1 MLSEDDAETE
11 TEARPVK
18 ENELRPPD
26 KMFIELLV
34 LLALVAAIC
43 YVAYRSAIHEFQILQ
58 KDYDPDTDWG
68 ALLSEQL
75 PLVIRDVPPSWLG
88 GWTYGKTGHKT
99 WPVYVSQ
106 KQGKDKDI
114 KRRKVAW
121 NAYLAEQQK
130 QQKQKQSVD
139 CEELAASVKLLQ
151 TFQNWGYDGMSRAWW
166 LPVETPTPHLFV
178 QDDHT
183 GLEKTKAEWTVIA
196 STDGAPL
203 ELWVAHEGAVPPDV
217 YDYEEPVNPWTA
229 TTEHYPWVGDVKFIE
244 IKLRPGNVLM
254 LPRHWWFAVRSA
266 DNEGGGDEGP
276 SLNAHGA
283 WWWRGDFHSVTSRV
297 VSLVPE

>member
-1 MLSEDDAETE
+1 M
-11 TEARPVK
+11 
-18 ENELRPPD
+18 
-26 KMFIELLV
+26 
-34 LLALVAAIC
+34 
-43 YVAYRSAIHEFQILQ
+43 
-58 KDYDPDTDWG
+58 
-68 ALLSEQL
+68 
-75 PLVIRDVPPSWLG
+75 
-88 GWTYGKTGHKT
+88 
-99 WPVYVSQ
+99 
-106 KQGKDKDI
+106 
-114 KRRKVAW
+114 
-121 NAYLAEQQK
+121 
-130 QQKQKQSVD
+130 
-139 CEELAASVKLLQ
+139 
-151 TFQNWGYDGMSRAWW
+151 
-166 LPVETPTPHLFV
+166 
-178 QDDHT
+178 
-183 GLEKTKAEWTVIA
+183 IA

>member
-1 MLSEDDAETE
+1 
-11 TEARPVK
+11 
-18 ENELRPPD
+18 
-26 KMFIELLV
+26 MFIELLV

-99 WPVYVSQ
+99 WPVYVQ
-106 KQGKDKDI
+106 QGKGKGKDS

-130 QQKQKQSVD
+130 QKQSVD
-139 CEELAASVKLLQ
+139 CEDLAASVKLLQ
-151 TFQNWGYDGMSRAWW
+151 TFQNWGYDGMSRPWW
-166 LPVETPTPHLFV
+166 LPVGTPTPHLFV

-217 YDYEEPVNPWTA
+217 YEYEEPVNPWTA

-266 DNEGGGDEGP
+266 LGGTEGIEEEGP

>member
-1 MLSEDDAETE
+1 MLSEDDAE

-18 ENELRPPD
+18 ENEVRPPD

-58 KDYDPDTDWG
+58 KDYEPDTDWG

-75 PLVIRDVPPSWLG
+75 PLVVRDVPPSWLG
-88 GWTYGKTGHKT
+88 GWTYGKTGNKT

-130 QQKQKQSVD
+130 QKQSSQVD

-166 LPVETPTPHLFV
+166 LPVGTPTPHLFV
-178 QDDHT
+178 QDNHT

-266 DNEGGGDEGP
+266 TTEGNEDEGP
-276 SLNAHGA
+276 VLNAHGA